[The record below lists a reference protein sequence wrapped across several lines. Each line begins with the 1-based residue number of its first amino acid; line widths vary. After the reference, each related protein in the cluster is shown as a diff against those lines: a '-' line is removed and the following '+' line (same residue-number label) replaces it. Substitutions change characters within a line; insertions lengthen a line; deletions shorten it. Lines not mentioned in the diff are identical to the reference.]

1 MQQPKR
7 NIRVLALSL
16 ATVVSASA
24 LIHGQTKI
32 PTTYRLPSTAGDSS
46 KPGFVWNM
54 HQVSSGQPN
63 SLAFTE
69 AQLAGLKGDNIA
81 DPSAQGIALDVGKPP
96 NPATAPIFF
105 EIATVINLDKVAG
118 SHGAFTPDDQMP
130 GQPGPNGFTD
140 NTAAEVLTYLDLPA
154 GTNTMGVNSD
164 DGFRVTIGGGA
175 PLDKFNG
182 VNVGQFDGGRGAADT
197 IFTFVVQ
204 QAGIYAAR
212 MIWENGGGDA
222 NVEWFTVA
230 SDGTTK
236 VLVNDVASEG
246 IKAYRAVTTPPP
258 KAYVRTALPIP
269 GNTGA
274 GPNDIIKAEI
284 VDGATP
290 IDTATVKLSLDGTL
304 LTVTPTKLV
313 NVTTVSYTPTT
324 LYVSGSPHSVALVY
338 NDGGN
343 SVTQNWSFAAAVYAT
358 IPPNLRVT
366 PDTSKAGFVM
376 NIFANSV
383 NQQNSN
389 ARTEASLSGLLI
401 DPADGVTPLANLADP
416 AAQGAALAASTAPNP
431 PNAAI
436 KFEIASVINLNQNA
450 AAQTNGTFA
459 PDLQFPGIPPTDG
472 ISDGYAAEFLTYVNL
487 PAGLVTM
494 GVNSD
499 DGFRTTIGF
508 DALSSLFLGE
518 FDGGRGASD
527 TIFNFFVQ
535 EAGVY
540 PMRTIYE
547 EGGGDSNIEWF
558 SVKADGTTK
567 VLVNSSTSGALKAY
581 RALAGPVNPY
591 VKYIAP
597 GKEPR
602 QVNQPSSK
610 VLVVLADGTNPVDL
624 NSIVLKIDGQTVTTT
639 KVREGS
645 LVKVTYSTTTLQ
657 VPTDVHNADLT
668 FKDSTGNFTSN
679 QQWQFRNLKN
689 LVLPAPKITED
700 FDSYPEDTQPPGWVA
715 WNFTAHNLDGRDIT
729 DQKSESYEN
738 WVLVNTNNAPL
749 IDGNVL
755 NVAPGQT
762 FNGQPVDTISG
773 GNILYAES
781 DSRDNPDTRG
791 GPNFGETQFIVSKP
805 FDCSQITNV
814 VLTFSALYE
823 QNQDSYGGVEYS
835 VDGGATWLPIVY
847 YLDSVDAGGD
857 IKYKPDGS
865 VDAVATFTAPNND
878 TSHWITNG
886 VLHGAGANGYGD
898 GVGAP
903 ITQALADYIAPRLND
918 NSSEGAR
925 IEVFRLSQA
934 GKKSDVR
941 LRFSAMG
948 TDSWWF
954 AVDNIAFYDVAPS
967 VPTAPVFN
975 PITRSGNS
983 ITIAWTGTGT
993 LEETTALGGTWST
1006 SPSQNNPQTVTVTTT
1021 GNKFYRLKQ

>member
-118 SHGAFTPDDQMP
+118 SPGAFTPDDKMP

-140 NTAAEVLTYLDLPA
+140 NTAAEVLTYLDLPV

-236 VLVNDVASEG
+236 VLVNDVASGG

-304 LTVTPTKLV
+304 LTVTPTKLA

-343 SVTQNWSFAAAVYAT
+343 SVTQNWSFTAAVYAT

-366 PDTSKAGFVM
+366 PDTSKPGFVM
-376 NIFANSV
+376 NIFANSA

-431 PNAAI
+431 PNAPI

-450 AAQTNGTFA
+450 AAQTNGTFT

-581 RALAGPVNPY
+581 RALAGPANPY

-597 GKEPR
+597 GREPR

-645 LVKVTYSTTTLQ
+645 LVKVTYSTITLQ
-657 VPTDVHNADLT
+657 VPTDVHSADLT

-689 LVLPAPKITED
+689 IVVPTPKITEN

-715 WNFTAHNLDGRDIT
+715 WNFTANCTAGRDIM
-729 DQKSESYEN
+729 DQNSDSYKD

-749 IDGNVL
+749 IDGGSL

-762 FNGQPVDTISG
+762 FNGQPVDTISA

-781 DSRDNPDTRG
+781 DSRCNTDALG
-791 GPNFGETQFIVSKP
+791 GPNVGQTQFIMSKP
-805 FDCSQITNV
+805 FDCSQFTNGV
-814 VLTFSALYE
+814 VLTFSSLYT

-847 YLDSVDAGGD
+847 FLDPPDIVLNGD
-857 IKYKPDGS
+857 GT
-865 VDAVATFTAPNND
+865 VNAVATFTAPNSD
-878 TSHWITNG
+878 TSGWYTNG
-886 VLHGAGANGYGD
+886 EPKGRFAHGYGD
-898 GVGAP
+898 GVGAA
-903 ITQALADYIAPRLND
+903 ISQALADYITPRIND
-918 NSSEGAR
+918 DQTEGAR
-925 IEVFRLSQA
+925 IEVFRLAQA
-934 GKKSDVR
+934 KGKSDVR
-941 LRFSAMG
+941 LRLSAMG

-954 AVDNIAFYDVAPS
+954 AVDNVAFYDVAPS
-967 VPTAPVFN
+967 VTTAPVFN

-983 ITIAWTGTGT
+983 VTIAWTGTGT

-1021 GNKFYRLKQ
+1021 GNKFYRLRQ

>member
-1 MQQPKR
+1 M
-7 NIRVLALSL
+7 
-16 ATVVSASA
+16 
-24 LIHGQTKI
+24 
-32 PTTYRLPSTAGDSS
+32 
-46 KPGFVWNM
+46 
-54 HQVSSGQPN
+54 
-63 SLAFTE
+63 
-69 AQLAGLKGDNIA
+69 
-81 DPSAQGIALDVGKPP
+81 
-96 NPATAPIFF
+96 
-105 EIATVINLDKVAG
+105 
-118 SHGAFTPDDQMP
+118 
-130 GQPGPNGFTD
+130 
-140 NTAAEVLTYLDLPA
+140 
-154 GTNTMGVNSD
+154 
-164 DGFRVTIGGGA
+164 
-175 PLDKFNG
+175 
-182 VNVGQFDGGRGAADT
+182 
-197 IFTFVVQ
+197 
-204 QAGIYAAR
+204 
-212 MIWENGGGDA
+212 
-222 NVEWFTVA
+222 
-230 SDGTTK
+230 
-236 VLVNDVASEG
+236 
-246 IKAYRAVTTPPP
+246 
-258 KAYVRTALPIP
+258 
-269 GNTGA
+269 
-274 GPNDIIKAEI
+274 
-284 VDGATP
+284 
-290 IDTATVKLSLDGTL
+290 
-304 LTVTPTKLV
+304 
-313 NVTTVSYTPTT
+313 
-324 LYVSGSPHSVALVY
+324 
-338 NDGGN
+338 
-343 SVTQNWSFAAAVYAT
+343 
-358 IPPNLRVT
+358 
-366 PDTSKAGFVM
+366 
-376 NIFANSV
+376 
-383 NQQNSN
+383 
-389 ARTEASLSGLLI
+389 
-401 DPADGVTPLANLADP
+401 
-416 AAQGAALAASTAPNP
+416 
-431 PNAAI
+431 
-436 KFEIASVINLNQNA
+436 
-450 AAQTNGTFA
+450 
-459 PDLQFPGIPPTDG
+459 
-472 ISDGYAAEFLTYVNL
+472 
-487 PAGLVTM
+487 
-494 GVNSD
+494 
-499 DGFRTTIGF
+499 
-508 DALSSLFLGE
+508 
-518 FDGGRGASD
+518 
-527 TIFNFFVQ
+527 
-535 EAGVY
+535 
-540 PMRTIYE
+540 
-547 EGGGDSNIEWF
+547 
-558 SVKADGTTK
+558 
-567 VLVNSSTSGALKAY
+567 
-581 RALAGPVNPY
+581 
-591 VKYIAP
+591 
-597 GKEPR
+597 
-602 QVNQPSSK
+602 NQPSSK

-689 LVLPAPKITED
+689 IVVPTPKITEN

-715 WNFTAHNLDGRDIT
+715 WNFTANCTAGRDIM
-729 DQKSESYEN
+729 DQNSDSYKD

-749 IDGNVL
+749 IDGGVL